1 MNPYVITTAQFFPDW
16 CPLECDNQTNETF
29 LIN

>member
-1 MNPYVITTAQFFPDW
+1 MNPYIITTVQFIPDW

>member
-1 MNPYVITTAQFFPDW
+1 MNPYIITTTQFFPDW
-16 CPLECDNQTNETF
+16 CPLECETETSETI